1 MESSKSTS
9 SSNSEKTSYS
19 IPNSLIK
26 KYFNDYATSTLSL
39 WNYNLDTKTLCND
52 VSKQNYTMI
61 DTIIGNS
68 LKTYDKN
75 TIFEYLT
82 HKYTDIMHNNTINSL
97 DKSTKESQINEIVR
111 KQINI
116 IFGSFIARLYC
127 YENK

>member
-1 MESSKSTS
+1 MESSKS

-19 IPNSLIK
+19 IPNSLLK

-75 TIFEYLT
+75 TIFEYLID
-82 HKYTDIMHNNTINSL
+82 KYTDIMHNNTINSL